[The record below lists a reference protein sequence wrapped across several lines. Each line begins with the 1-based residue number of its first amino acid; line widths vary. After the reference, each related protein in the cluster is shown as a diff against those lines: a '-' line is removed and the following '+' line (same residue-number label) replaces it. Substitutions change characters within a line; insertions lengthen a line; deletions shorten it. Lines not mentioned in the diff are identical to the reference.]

1 MAAKIR
7 LGIIGANVKSHWA
20 SRSHFPALLAGQDF
34 EITAVCTT
42 KPQSAEDARKH
53 YGAKLAFHDYR
64 EMVKSPEV
72 DAVSVV
78 VRVPLHYEPTKAALL
93 AGKHVYTEWPLG
105 RTTAEG
111 EELAALAKQ
120 NGVMTAVGLQARVN
134 PPLVY
139 MKELID
145 SGYVGEIVACNV
157 SLIRDGVLSR
167 TSGRT
172 WQHDAALGANTLTIA
187 NGHTID
193 ALRYVAG
200 DFSHVAAVVTT
211 QVKQWFETDT
221 KRMVDVTSP
230 DNILVS
236 GRMKNGAVA
245 SVHVAAV
252 PWASSGYRM
261 EIYGTKGTLVAT
273 SDDSPQLG
281 DLPQLFGAQGSN
293 KLEAMPVPARFVL
306 VTAGT
311 PQGDPYNVGQN
322 YCEFARSIRDGSGKQ
337 PDFETAVGLHRFVDC
352 IKRASDER
360 REIAVD

>member
-1 MAAKIR
+1 MAGKIR

-20 SRSHFPALLAGQDF
+20 SRSHFPALVAGQDF

-53 YGAKLAFHDYR
+53 YGAKLAFHDFR

-120 NGVMTAVGLQARVN
+120 KGVKTAVGLQARVN

-157 SLIRDGVLSR
+157 SLIRDGVLAR

-172 WQHDAALGANTLTIA
+172 WQHDASLGANTLTIA

-193 ALRYVAG
+193 ALRYVVG
-200 DFSHVAAVVTT
+200 DFSHVSAVVTT

-281 DLPQLFGAQGSN
+281 GLPQLFGAQGSN
-293 KLEAMPVPARFVL
+293 KLDPLPVPARFVL

-352 IKRASDER
+352 IKRASDEH
-360 REIAVD
+360 REVAVD

>member
-1 MAAKIR
+1 MAARIR

-20 SRSHFPALLAGQDF
+20 SRSHFPALLVSEDF

-42 KPQSAEDARKH
+42 KPESAEAARSH

-64 EMVKSPEV
+64 EMVTSPQV
-72 DAVSVV
+72 DAVAVV

-105 RTTAEG
+105 RTTAEAS
-111 EELAALAKQ
+111 ELAALARRQ
-120 NGVMTAVGLQARVN
+120 GVKTAVGLQARVN

-139 MKELID
+139 MKELVD
-145 SGYVGEIVACNV
+145 GGYVGEVVACNV

-167 TSGRT
+167 TSSRT
-172 WQHDAALGANTLTIA
+172 WQHDASLGANTLTIA

-193 ALRYVAG
+193 ALRHVVG
-200 DFSHVAAVVTT
+200 NFSHVSAVVTT
-211 QVKQWFETDT
+211 QVKQWFESDT

-236 GRMKNGAVA
+236 GRMANGAVA
-245 SVHVAAV
+245 AVHVAAV

-281 DLPQLFGAQGSN
+281 GQPQLFGAQGSN
-293 KLEAMPVPARFVL
+293 KLEPLPVPARFVL
-306 VTAGT
+306 VPAAT
-311 PQGDPYNVGQN
+311 PKGDPYNVGQM
-322 YCEFARSIRDGSGKQ
+322 YCEFARSIRDGSGRQ
-337 PDFETAVGLHRFVDC
+337 PDFDAAVALHEFVDA

-360 REIAVD
+360 REIALG

>member
-1 MAAKIR
+1 MAARIR

-20 SRSHFPALLAGQDF
+20 SRSHFPALQAGQEF

-42 KPQSAEDARKH
+42 KPQTAEEARKH

-64 EMVKSPEV
+64 EMLRSPEI

-78 VRVPLHYEPTKAALL
+78 VRVPLHYEPTKAALQ

-105 RTTAEG
+105 KTTAEA
-111 EELAALAKQ
+111 EELAALARQ
-120 NGVMTAVGLQARVN
+120 QGVKTAVGLQARVN

-139 MKELID
+139 MKELIAG
-145 SGYVGEIVACNV
+145 GYVGEIVACNV
-157 SLIRDGVLSR
+157 SLLREGVLAR
-167 TSGRT
+167 TSSRT
-172 WQHDAALGANTLTIA
+172 WQRDASLGANTLTIA

-193 ALRYVAG
+193 ALRFVAG
-200 DFSHVAAVVTT
+200 DFSEVAAIVAT
-211 QVKQWFETDT
+211 QVKQWLETDT

-252 PWASSGYRM
+252 PWAASGFRM
-261 EIYGTKGTLVAT
+261 EIYGTKGTLVAM

-281 DLPQLFGAQGSN
+281 DLPKLLGAQGSN
-293 KLEAMPVPARFVL
+293 RLEPLEVPARFVL
-306 VTAGT
+306 APAAT
-311 PQGDPYNVGQN
+311 PQGDPYNVGQM
-322 YCEFARSIRDGSGKQ
+322 YCEFARAIRDGSGKQ
-337 PDFETAVGLHRFVDC
+337 PDFDTAVGLHRFVDC
-352 IKRASDER
+352 IQRASDER
-360 REIAVD
+360 REIAIE